1 VEILPPPQARCL
13 HQKKNPADYAVNNTN
28 KKIGMLLEVKVGD
41 VIWYFK
47 TDKHVSINPEG
58 ICGLK
63 YKEMFMATVKM

>member
-1 VEILPPPQARCL
+1 MEIFPPPQARCL
-13 HQKKNPADYAVNNTN
+13 HQKNSADYAVNNTN

-47 TDKHVSINPEG
+47 TDKHVSIIPEG
-58 ICGLK
+58 IRGLK